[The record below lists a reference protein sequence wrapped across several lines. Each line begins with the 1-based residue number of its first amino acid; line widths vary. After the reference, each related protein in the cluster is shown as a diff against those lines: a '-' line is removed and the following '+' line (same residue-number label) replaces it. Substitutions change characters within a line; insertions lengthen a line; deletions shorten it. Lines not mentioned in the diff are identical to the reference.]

1 MDGIDL
7 EDNKDTA
14 LRIMDMKKLKNKII
28 FILVVF
34 VITLTACGPVSYKH
48 SYTIRTSYR
57 EWVKQI
63 GLFSHKNLKVY
74 RYNEERYSINIDL
87 VYENDLA
94 GYKELCDV
102 IAAHNK
108 FVDENPDYFPNDI
121 NIIFF
126 NRNTSQTLSSYF
138 NHSLDGSCD
147 YSALEEPNTAKIQY
161 MLINMDSAETE
172 VRKSNDIEI
181 NVPIIILSCDDEEN
195 KLESADY
202 YEFFDNLKNVE
213 KVIIEYRNQN
223 NDMDKI
229 CNIISEHV
237 SDVEFYNRVFSRDGD
252 YLVALQ
258 SAL

>member
-1 MDGIDL
+1 
-7 EDNKDTA
+7 
-14 LRIMDMKKLKNKII
+14 MKKRKNNIVCMLI
-28 FILVVF
+28 VMIVA
-34 VITLTACGPVSYKH
+34 LTACGPMHQEH
-48 SYTIRTSYR
+48 SFTIKTSYR

-63 GLFSHKNLKVY
+63 GLFDNKNLNVSLYK
-74 RYNEERYSINIDL
+74 EENNSIEIHL
-87 VYENDLA
+87 MYENGIE
-94 GYKELCDV
+94 GYKELCNV
-102 IAAHNK
+102 VTAHNK